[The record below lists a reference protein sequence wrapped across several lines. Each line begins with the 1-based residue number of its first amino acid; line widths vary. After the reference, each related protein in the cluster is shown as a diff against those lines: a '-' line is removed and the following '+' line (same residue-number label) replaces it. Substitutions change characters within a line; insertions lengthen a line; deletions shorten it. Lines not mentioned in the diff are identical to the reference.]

1 MMLRLGL
8 VAALSFLG
16 WSCSG
21 DEEKASEP
29 VANEEGGGKLPETPG
44 ADAGAPGA
52 LPGAEDPAAAGAL
65 GNVNPSQEP
74 APAPQAGGADY
85 NAQAAAPAAEGAT
98 DHVVKVGALNVRKGP
113 GTKHAVVRTLKKG
126 EKVQSWGCKKNWCKI
141 GEGEYVS
148 KKYLKQI
155 VNLLLKVL
163 VGSSHRELF
172 LLEN

>member
-21 DEEKASEP
+21 DEEKTAEP
-29 VANEEGGGKLPETPG
+29 VASEEGGGKLPETPG
-44 ADAGAPGA
+44 ADAEAPGA

-74 APAPQAGGADY
+74 APQAGGTDY
-85 NAQAAAPAAEGAT
+85 TNEPASAAPAGAT
-98 DHVVKVGALNVRKGP
+98 DHVVKVGSLNVRKGP

-126 EKVQSWGCKKNWCKI
+126 EKVQSWGCQKNWCKI

-148 KKYLKQI
+148 KKFLK
-155 VNLLLKVL
+155 
-163 VGSSHRELF
+163 
-172 LLEN
+172 